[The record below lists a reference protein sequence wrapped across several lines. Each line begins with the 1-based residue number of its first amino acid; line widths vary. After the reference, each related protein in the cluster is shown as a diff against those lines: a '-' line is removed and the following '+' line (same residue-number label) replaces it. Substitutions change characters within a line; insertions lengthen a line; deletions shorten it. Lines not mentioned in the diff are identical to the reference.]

1 MSRKTRKSGKSKV
14 TVRRRTQ
21 KHGRLPGYRKKDF
34 SSGDGM
40 LTRVWGP
47 SLWHTM
53 HTMSFNYPT
62 NPTAAQKRHYM
73 DFVLNLQHIL
83 PCGKCRANF
92 VNNLSLMPITMHNMK
107 SRDTFSRYIYNLHE
121 TINKMLNKTSGLTYS
136 MVRERYEHFRARCTT
151 EDLPTDTQIIKQS
164 KTRRRKKESGCTEPL
179 YGKKSKCVIKIVPD
193 DERVKTFHVK
203 KSCKRGRV

>member
-1 MSRKTRKSGKSKV
+1 MARKTRKSNRSNQTK
-14 TVRRRTQ
+14 RRRTTNR
-21 KHGRLPGYRKKDF
+21 KHGSRYTRKDF

-62 NPTAAQKRHYM
+62 NPTLAQKRHYRN
-73 DFVLNLQHIL
+73 FILNLQHTL

-92 VNNLSLMPITMHNMK
+92 VKNLKAMPITMGSMK
-107 SRDTFSRYIYNLHE
+107 SRSTFSKYVYDLHE
-121 TINKMLNKTSGLTYS
+121 TVNRMLNKTSGLTYE

-151 EDLPTDTQIIKQS
+151 EDLPIPVVHPVKQ
-164 KTRRRKKESGCTEPL
+164 TRKRKESGCTEPL

-193 DERVKTFHVK
+193 SERVKTFHVN
-203 KSCKRGRV
+203 KSCERGRK